1 MAMPCP
7 ATDIV
12 DALPPISSVVPAL
25 MEALQSEDFEP
36 NNIEK
41 LLLSEPVLCGGILH
55 LANSSFF
62 GFNRNVNSIREACI
76 VLGKQNIFNVVCASN
91 IVDAMSANN
100 NEVQQQFYTSI
111 WKHCLYSGCLITN
124 MEELSDRDDLFL
136 AALFQYLGLI
146 ALNYAHPEFIQ
157 KLHSVGHSRPFPVNQ
172 INRYIE
178 KEFGVSLFGLTSE
191 IMHYWR
197 LPVTIC
203 EKSSR
208 LDGCSRTSR
217 LLGIANVV
225 SSSLG
230 YRPAAWIL
238 ENPVN
243 AKDFDRL
250 FCDQTVLKTTIE
262 KADEQFIELTQVL
275 PF

>member
-1 MAMPCP
+1 MVMPCP

-12 DALPPISSVVPAL
+12 DALPPISSVIPAL
-25 MEALQSEDFEP
+25 IDELESEEFEP
-36 NNIEK
+36 DNIQK

-76 VLGKQNIFNVVCASN
+76 VLGKQNVFNVVCASN
-91 IVDAMSANN
+91 IVDAMSDNN
-100 NEVQQQFYTSI
+100 NVLQQQFYTGI
-111 WKHCLYSGCLITN
+111 WKHCLYSGCLITS
-124 MEELSDRDDLFL
+124 MAALPDSDDLFL

-146 ALNYAHPEFIQ
+146 AINYAHPEFIQ
-157 KLHSVGHSRPFPVNQ
+157 KLHSVGHARPFPVNQ
-172 INRYIE
+172 INRYIQ
-178 KEFGVSLFGLTSE
+178 KEFGLSLFGLTSE

-197 LPVTIC
+197 LPVAIC
-203 EKSSR
+203 EKISH
-208 LDGCSRTSR
+208 LEGGSRTSR
-217 LLGIANVV
+217 LLGIVNVL
-225 SSSLG
+225 SSALG

-243 AKDFDRL
+243 NKDFSRL
-250 FCDQTVLKTTIE
+250 FHDQTTLKATIQ
-262 KADEQFIELTQVL
+262 KADEQFIELTRVL